1 MLAILA
7 RVAIILAL
15 SNELDFYTFFV
26 PADGGVTAKVCR
38 MI

>member
-1 MLAILA
+1 MLAILVH
-7 RVAIILAL
+7 VAIIIEI

-26 PADGGVTAKVCR
+26 PADGGVAAKVYR

>member
-15 SNELDFYTFFV
+15 SNELDFYTFFI
-26 PADGGVTAKVCR
+26 PGDGSFTAKVCR
-38 MI
+38 MF